1 MYFDGYWQVELEVYQ
16 ENIEML
22 FTHHNLCIKTCQC
35 SYISR
40 EREFLVYISHLHKH
54 LLCIYFCH
62 SYRREKM
69 HNMRSVHCTLTAK
82 IRGNIAPYPNNV
94 VYRYFRPPLYN
105 CTTSLHHPI
114 S

>member
-40 EREFLVYISHLHKH
+40 EREFL
-54 LLCIYFCH
+54 
-62 SYRREKM
+62 
-69 HNMRSVHCTLTAK
+69 
-82 IRGNIAPYPNNV
+82 
-94 VYRYFRPPLYN
+94 
-105 CTTSLHHPI
+105 
-114 S
+114 